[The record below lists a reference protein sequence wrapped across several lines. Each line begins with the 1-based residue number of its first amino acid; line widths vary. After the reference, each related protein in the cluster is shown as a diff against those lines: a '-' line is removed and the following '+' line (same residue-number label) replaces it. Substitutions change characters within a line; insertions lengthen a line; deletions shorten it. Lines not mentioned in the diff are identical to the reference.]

1 MHLLIQR
8 CLSKQIDIIE
18 INLSSK
24 ALRRVQVHG
33 VQIAAQAWTREHRLD
48 HQRQALTAGTG
59 SRGD

>member
-1 MHLLIQR
+1 MQR
-8 CLSKQIDIIE
+8 CLSVEIDIIE
-18 INLSSK
+18 TEQSSE